1 MQFLATQCYSVQ
13 CFLHSLRL
21 PRTTYS
27 QQKRNS
33 KKPKKQFS
41 EGLGGGTLLSQ
52 ESDLFVFCFS
62 RGFLVLGLRGCF
74 PELSTLVF
82 FSAKLALSKVIV

>member
-52 ESDLFVFCFS
+52 ESDLFVFLLFS
-62 RGFLVLGLRGCF
+62 RVFGFGVARVFSRTFHTCF
-74 PELSTLVF
+74 F
-82 FSAKLALSKVIV
+82 